1 VSNIFYGP
9 GGEII
14 NDQDVVTAL
23 QVSIGKMRSDEAS
36 AACYE
41 YTQILVSSKPL
52 KISELRK
59 SGKLCKQVKS
69 ALTELEIV
77 DSDQL

>member
-14 NDQDVVTAL
+14 NDQNVVTAL

-41 YTQILVSSKPL
+41 YTQI
-52 KISELRK
+52 
-59 SGKLCKQVKS
+59 
-69 ALTELEIV
+69 
-77 DSDQL
+77 